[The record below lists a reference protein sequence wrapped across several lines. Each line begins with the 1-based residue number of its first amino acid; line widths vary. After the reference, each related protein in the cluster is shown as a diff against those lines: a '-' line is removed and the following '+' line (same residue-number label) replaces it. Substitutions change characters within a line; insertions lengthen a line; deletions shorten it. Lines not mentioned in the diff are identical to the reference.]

1 MSIRI
6 TRKLASQKVA
16 KRPFLTVV
24 NQAEIAYRSFL
35 GSDRVR
41 LEPGLRLSLPIF
53 HKTSRVDMRERGS
66 DLDEI
71 RCYSKDNV
79 PVLVSGTLF
88 HRVLDADL
96 ALFEVQDYVSSVLDV
111 GQSSVRAVI
120 GRFDYD
126 AAIKNRSEI
135 NDELRTVVADSVKA
149 WGVECSRFEM
159 KAYEPQNAHVAKSLE
174 KQMEAER
181 NRRENELST
190 QVVIRTAE
198 GARDAEK
205 LKADAQYYQA
215 QKVSD
220 AQRYE
225 IEQATQAAINQ
236 VRV

>member
-1 MSIRI
+1 M
-6 TRKLASQKVA
+6 
-16 KRPFLTVV
+16 RPFLTVV
-24 NQAEIAYRSFL
+24 NQPEIAYRSFL

-53 HKTSRVDMRERGS
+53 YITSRVDMCERGS

-71 RCYSKDNV
+71 RCYSKDNM

-88 HRVLDADL
+88 HRELDADL
-96 ALFEVQDYVSSVLDV
+96 ALLEVQDYVSSVLDV
-111 GQSSVRAVI
+111 RQSSVRAVI

-135 NDELRTVVADSVKA
+135 N
-149 WGVECSRFEM
+149 VECSRFEM
-159 KAYEPQNAHVAKSLE
+159 KAYEPQNAHVAKSVE

-190 QVVIRTAE
+190 QVVVRTAE

-220 AQRYE
+220 AQRYD

-236 VRV
+236 VSD